1 MEFRITNEKESEEE
15 VAEQYAMNLVA
26 KRLLLLTT
34 EPETF
39 KRTRKIKD
47 YNSQFWQSECGKLLQ
62 HPNINYP
69 RTTEGKRFRR
79 RFRLPYP
86 LFQYLVEIC
95 IRYNIFDLTNA
106 SPIPIELKI
115 LACLRILGRNNCADD
130 VTELSHEI
138 LGEATVRF
146 LFKTF
151 VTNMAERV
159 SPKFIKLAK
168 GKQLAKV
175 LDTFAKIGLP
185 GCVGSMDCTRVKWS
199 MCPAR
204 QRWSHIG
211 IYISMLLLFIE

>member
-1 MEFRITNEKESEEE
+1 MAFRITNETEYEQE
-15 VAEQYAMNLVA
+15 VAEQYAMSLVS
-26 KRLLLLTT
+26 KRLLLLTK

-47 YNSQFWQSECGKLLQ
+47 YSSQFWQSEWGKLLQ
-62 HPNINYP
+62 HPNINDP

-151 VTNMAERV
+151 VTNIAERV

-168 GKQLAKV
+168 GKQLEKV

-211 IYISMLLLFIE
+211 KVLHY